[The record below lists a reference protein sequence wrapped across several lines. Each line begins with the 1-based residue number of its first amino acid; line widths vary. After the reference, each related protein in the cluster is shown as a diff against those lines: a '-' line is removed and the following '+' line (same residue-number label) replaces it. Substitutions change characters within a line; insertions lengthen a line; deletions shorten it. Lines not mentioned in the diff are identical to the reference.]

1 MKGKNPG
8 EISIRNFTQS
18 AECKCIAFLRAKIQV
33 SCHETRGPVI
43 FLCWDDDDDDGKS
56 ENFLQSST
64 MALCLGAKQCVYYY
78 CFFAH
83 TEEGRRSE
91 MAGPMYYMYFV
102 NLLFCLLM
110 CSNCN
115 FLVTLWKARSNYT
128 CTAAGSSNEQKGF
141 FFCAAVKT
149 EIQHWKVYNVLADDV
164 DDDGQKNKLQ
174 WQVCISSG
182 CSIKSDIR
190 TFLGYYSAPSHIP
203 QRLPAKNTE
212 ERGICTTTKE
222 EGT

>member
-43 FLCWDDDDDDGKS
+43 FLCWDDDDDGKS

-64 MALCLGAKQCVYYY
+64 MALCLGAKQCVYY

-91 MAGPMYYMYFV
+91 MAGPTTTMYYFV

-128 CTAAGSSNEQKGF
+128 CTAAGSPNEQKRF
-141 FFCAAVKT
+141 LFLRCCSENWNSTLESV
-149 EIQHWKVYNVLADDV
+149 Q
-164 DDDGQKNKLQ
+164 
-174 WQVCISSG
+174 CPSG
-182 CSIKSDIR
+182 WCWWWR
-190 TFLGYYSAPSHIP
+190 T
-203 QRLPAKNTE
+203 K
-212 ERGICTTTKE
+212 K
-222 EGT
+222 